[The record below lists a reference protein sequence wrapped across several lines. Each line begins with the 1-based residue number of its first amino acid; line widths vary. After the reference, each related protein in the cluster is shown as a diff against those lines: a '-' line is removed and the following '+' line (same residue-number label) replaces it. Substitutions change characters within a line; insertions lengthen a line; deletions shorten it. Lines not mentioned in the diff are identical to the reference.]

1 MSCDEAREQ
10 LSAWLDDALT
20 FDERGA
26 LDAHLHACAECRR
39 ELTRLEHAVSLL
51 QAVEPA
57 RAPAGFVDRV
67 VGAARRVPRH
77 RRLLRRQFWPLEVK
91 LPLGA
96 AAVVLVS
103 VTALYLYWQSPELQ
117 QATLVEAPPPPAA
130 VPRQE
135 RPVAPT
141 SSEQAGT
148 AEPPSAP
155 TKPAPAGDKAV
166 TEREATPSESAP
178 ATAEPER
185 QAAQLK
191 SQAERAKPPPAVTA
205 RPQEGAPAA
214 AAPDPTGRRG
224 AGETEPARSATRAK
238 EAVPGETGA
247 PATTTPPPPAHEA
260 EPRAVAPPRPPQ
272 SETSRDVGRTAPLT
286 ARPEVREETAKAPR
300 PPLAAAPPSAETFGS
315 ARAPGPA
322 DVSGELRVGDRAA
335 AREALAALVARLGG
349 VQLSPPGQGV
359 VARAEVIEVLVPRGA
374 YRDLTDALAKLGQ
387 WRPEREPME
396 LPPMVRVTL
405 HIVD

>member
-20 FDERGA
+20 REERGA

-39 ELTRLEHAVSLL
+39 ELARLEHAVSLL
-51 QAVEPA
+51 RAVEPA

-67 VGAARRVPRH
+67 VGAARRVPWH
-77 RRLLRRQFWPLEVK
+77 RRLLRRLFWPLEVK

-141 SSEQAGT
+141 PSEQAVT
-148 AEPPSAP
+148 AEPPPTP

-166 TEREATPSESAP
+166 TEREATSLESAP

-185 QAAQLK
+185 QAAQLQ
-191 SQAERAKPPPAVTA
+191 SHAERTKPPPTVTA
-205 RPQEGAPAA
+205 RPQEGVPAA
-214 AAPDPTGRRG
+214 AAPDPTGRRD
-224 AGETEPARSATRAK
+224 AGETDAGRSATRAQ
-238 EAVPGETGA
+238 EA
-247 PATTTPPPPAHEA
+247 TPPPPAREA
-260 EPRAVAPPRPPQ
+260 EPLAVAPQRPPQ
-272 SETSRDVGRTAPLT
+272 SETSRDVGTTAPLT
-286 ARPEVREETAKAPR
+286 APPEVREETAKTPR
-300 PPLAAAPPSAETFGS
+300 LPLAAAPPSAETFSS

-322 DVSGELRVGDRAA
+322 DVSGQLRVADRAA
-335 AREALAALVARLGG
+335 AREALAALVVRLGG

-387 WRPEREPME
+387 WRPEREPTE